1 MSVKTRSCEPTK
13 DAIFCASSLRN
24 SRARV
29 GEETGFM
36 LIFDTVLLP
45 LLLTQDS
52 RLNSYKARI
61 SCTLREIGNKSEG
74 SGYRVNAIC
83 G

>member
-13 DAIFCASSLRN
+13 EAIFRASSLRN
-24 SRARV
+24 SRVRV
-29 GEETGFM
+29 GEETAFM

-52 RLNSYKARI
+52 RLNSYKASS
-61 SCTLREIGNKSEG
+61 SCVPRGIGNKSEG
-74 SGYRVNAIC
+74 SGYHVNAIC